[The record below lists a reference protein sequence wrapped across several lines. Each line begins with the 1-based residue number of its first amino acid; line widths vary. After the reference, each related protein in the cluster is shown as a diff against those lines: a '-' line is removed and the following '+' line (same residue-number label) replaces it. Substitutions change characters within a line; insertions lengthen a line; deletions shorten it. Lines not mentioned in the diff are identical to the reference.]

1 MLDMAAHPSPSRP
14 IDVAVIGAGITGL
27 SIAWHLAQRGIR
39 RVEVIERSG
48 VGAGASG
55 VQPGGVR
62 QQWSTRVSCEMA
74 IESFAFYRD
83 LADRL
88 AARTRPVLESCG
100 YAFLAESEE
109 ALAQLGAN
117 VDLQNSL
124 GISSRLVSPDELEE
138 LVPGLV
144 GTTLSGASWCDDD
157 GYFDQPQ
164 GVVEAF
170 GDAVTRSGVA
180 ITIRDAASIVRD
192 GAGWVVR
199 FADGDTLHAEQVV
212 VAAGADSVSVVGS
225 LGLVLPIENEAR
237 YLFLSD
243 PIPERLVEPLVV
255 APERH
260 FAAKQLSNGRVLSS
274 DLGAEGDVESGRA
287 EWRRTVQKGVEAI
300 LPVLQYVSYPLL
312 LDGNYDITP
321 DHQPI
326 LGAVDGFDGLWL
338 AAGFSGHGF
347 MMAPAVG
354 RRLAAAI
361 AGEAPHASL
370 AELSLARFD
379 GSSDL
384 VLERQI
390 V

>member
-1 MLDMAAHPSPSRP
+1 
-14 IDVAVIGAGITGL
+14 
-27 SIAWHLAQRGIR
+27 
-39 RVEVIERSG
+39 
-48 VGAGASG
+48 
-55 VQPGGVR
+55 
-62 QQWSTRVSCEMA
+62 MA

-83 LADRL
+83 VADRL
-88 AARTRPVLESCG
+88 AARTRPVLELCG
-100 YAFLAESEE
+100 YAFLAESDE

-117 VDLQNSL
+117 VELQNAL
-124 GISSRLVSPDELEE
+124 GISSRLVTPSELEE
-138 LVPGLV
+138 LIPGLV
-144 GTTLSGASWCDDD
+144 GTALTGASWCDDD
-157 GYFDQPQ
+157 GYFDRPQ

-170 GDAVTRSGVA
+170 GDAATKSGVT
-180 ITIRDAASIVRD
+180 ITIGEAASLTRD
-192 GAGWVVR
+192 GEGWLVCL
-199 FADGDTLHAEQVV
+199 ADGTALRAEQVA

-225 LGLVLPIENEAR
+225 LGFVLPIEKQAR

-287 EWRRTVQKGVEAI
+287 KWRRTVQKGVEAI

-326 LGAVDGFDGLWL
+326 LGGVDGFDGLWL

-361 AGEAPHASL
+361 TGEAPHPSL
-370 AELSLARFD
+370 TELSLARFD
-379 GSSDL
+379 GSTDL